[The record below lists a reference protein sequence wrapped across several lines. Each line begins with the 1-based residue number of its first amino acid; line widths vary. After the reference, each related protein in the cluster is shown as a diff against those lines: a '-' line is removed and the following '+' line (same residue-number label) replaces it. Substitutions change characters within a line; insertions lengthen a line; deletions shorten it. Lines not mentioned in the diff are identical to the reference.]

1 VPLASHPTIGA
12 RADGAAR
19 TFSSSP
25 FGTHNAPEIGTARS
39 SAHRW
44 PARFDAVLAGTYEDK
59 ATGTVDS
66 LLFGLYGDDG
76 LLHFIGHSRVY
87 RDAAEI
93 ATLLEPL
100 ERMNIFQEPK

>member
-1 VPLASHPTIGA
+1 
-12 RADGAAR
+12 
-19 TFSSSP
+19 
-25 FGTHNAPEIGTARS
+25 
-39 SAHRW
+39 
-44 PARFDAVLAGTYEDK
+44 VLAGTYEDK

-66 LLFGLYGDDG
+66 LLFGLHGDDG